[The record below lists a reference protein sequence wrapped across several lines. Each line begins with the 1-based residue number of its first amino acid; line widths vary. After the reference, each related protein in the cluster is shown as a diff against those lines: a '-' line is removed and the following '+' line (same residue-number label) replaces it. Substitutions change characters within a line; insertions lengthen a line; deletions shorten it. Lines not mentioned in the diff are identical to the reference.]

1 MEQNREKPR
10 NKLIH
15 YGQVIFDKG
24 GKNIQQEKVSSASG
38 AGKDGQL
45 NVNQWSYNTPFHYK
59 QK

>member
-10 NKLIH
+10 NKPIH

-38 AGKDGQL
+38 AGKGGQL
-45 NVNQWSYNTPFHYK
+45 NVNQ
-59 QK
+59 